1 MADKIL
7 KARIKLLY
15 KTWQEWQEQANLDM
29 VPLKGEA
36 CIVYAPAGSEQSL
49 TEPALLMKIGDGET
63 KFRNLPWLQ
72 AIASDVHDWAKKS
85 ALAWSDLSED
95 FKAQLAGYVGAGNE
109 YRLNKIGEAY
119 TLQVRKYDATTE
131 SWGEWTDVADSTI
144 DISNKTDRVLNGP
157 NGKALIFNES
167 DGGGVKFEHNDGTNS
182 FVGVNDGGENG
193 LNGQIYAINSV
204 NKVGARINITA
215 KGIFYTN
222 GKDTPAYDTN
232 DEIATKGDISALG
245 SALHYIG
252 MTNAV
257 PGETVQQALAR
268 IVAAYQDS
276 HPGYKLKE
284 GAVAIVDLAEFIYN
298 GEGWQEFG
306 DVSLYATK
314 AELEAASAELQTL
327 IEAEQTA
334 RIAEDAKKVDKEIN
348 SASGKA
354 LIFNESDG
362 GGAKFEHTDGTNSYV
377 GVNNGGTNGLA
388 AQIYAVDKDSNVGTR
403 INITKGAIYYTNGR
417 SSYRDQTADDEIA
430 TKGDIAGAIEDIVI
444 IDGNL

>member
-1 MADKIL
+1 MADKVL
-7 KARIKLLY
+7 KSRIKLLR
-15 KTWQEWQEQANLDM
+15 KTVAQWEAIKDTFI
-29 VPLKGEA
+29 PLAGEI
-36 CIVYAPAGSEQSL
+36 CIAVDGDAVLA
-49 TEPALLMKIGDGET
+49 KVGDGEKT
-63 KFRNLPWLQ
+63 FEQLKWLQ
-72 AIASDVHDWAKKS
+72 AVASDVYDWAKKDTLDF
-85 ALAWSDLSED
+85 ADLSED
-95 FKAQLAGYVGAGNE
+95 FKAELASFVGAGNE
-109 YRLNKIGEAY
+109 YRINRNGEVF
-119 TLQVRKYDATTE
+119 TLQTREYNAATGQ
-131 SWGEWTDVADSTI
+131 WGEWTDVADSTI
-144 DISNKTDRVLNGP
+144 DISNKTD
-157 NGKALIFNES
+157 IFNES

-193 LNGQIYAINSV
+193 INGQIYAINSV

-222 GKDTPAYDTN
+222 GKNTPAYDAN

-252 MTNAV
+252 MTNAAA
-257 PGETVQQALAR
+257 GETVQQALAR

-276 HPGYKLKE
+276 HPSYELKE

-298 GEGWQEFG
+298 GEDWQEFG

-314 AELEAASAELQTL
+314 AELEAAREELQTL

-334 RIAEDAKKVDKEIN
+334 RIAGDAKKVDKEIN

-354 LIFNESDG
+354 LIFNESDD
-362 GGAKFEHTDGTNSYV
+362 GGAKFEHADGTNSYV
-377 GVNNGGTNGLA
+377 GVNNGGADGLA
-388 AQIYAVDKDSNVGTR
+388 AQIYAIDKNSNVGTR
-403 INITKGAIYYTNGR
+403 INVTKSAIYYTNGR